1 MMTERMMG
9 NNYFYRAFSYLIS
22 GANIGIYTVLG
33 ASIVGPSG
41 RVIALEPSNVSF
53 RRLERNVLLNQFAQV
68 ILVNAAVC
76 ETLGSACLYHADAG
90 PVSFS
95 LVAKPEATFE
105 MVRTTTIDTLV
116 ESSRLDHVDC
126 IKLDVEGVEAAAL
139 RGARSVLARFKPTL
153 IFERTSAGQ
162 RRQPIP
168 EDLPSI
174 VRSLGYRIYRHF
186 YSSPSAVPY
195 KSPNLVG
202 IHPEARKQ
210 VPAFLSPWPKDD
222 Q

>member
-116 ESSRLDHVDC
+116 ESSR
-126 IKLDVEGVEAAAL
+126 
-139 RGARSVLARFKPTL
+139 T
-153 IFERTSAGQ
+153 
-162 RRQPIP
+162 
-168 EDLPSI
+168 
-174 VRSLGYRIYRHF
+174 
-186 YSSPSAVPY
+186 
-195 KSPNLVG
+195 
-202 IHPEARKQ
+202 
-210 VPAFLSPWPKDD
+210 
-222 Q
+222 